1 MRNCEILF
9 WLTIATLMV
18 PNVMLD
24 ITEGMSQWA
33 CVANILLPLGIY
45 MLLMSISRK
54 PGKMT
59 WWLFPYIFFAAF
71 QVVLLYLYGE
81 GVLAVDM
88 LLNVVTTN
96 VSEAT
101 ELLDGILPAVLIVC
115 VLYLPPLGMAVANI
129 RGRHI
134 LDNRFIYK
142 IRRIGGGITVAGL
155 LSVATAYLADPSF
168 RLLNN
173 VFPLNV
179 TYNLYLAIERSW
191 ISAHYQERVANF
203 SFDAVATHPKDS
215 AEVYVMVIGET
226 ARSDNFSLYG
236 YQRDTNP
243 LLTKLAK
250 DSSLIVFKKAR
261 TESNTTHKSVPM
273 LLTAA
278 TASDYSVLYREKG
291 IIAAFK
297 EAGFHTSFISNQL
310 PNHSFI
316 DFLGM
321 EADNYMFIKEAERA
335 KDNVSDMEL
344 LPIVESI
351 LKKGRK
357 KEFIVLHTY
366 GSHFKYNERYPRN
379 MAHFLPDDK
388 SQAKY
393 ENRQQL
399 VNAYDNT
406 IRFTDYFLYKLS
418 ALLSASGR
426 NSAWLY
432 TSDHGENIYDD
443 NRNKFLHASPN
454 PSEYELRVP
463 LLAWTSTS
471 YAKAYPD
478 IISALRSNS
487 GKCVSTSISFFHT
500 MLEMGGIKTKNL
512 DLTKS
517 LADRDYKVQPRLYLN
532 DHNEAVEM
540 PLCLCIENNAAP
552 MFLHTKVGDAP
563 IWVG

>member
-1 MRNCEILF
+1 
-9 WLTIATLMV
+9 MV
-18 PNVMLD
+18 PNVVLD
-24 ITEGMSQWA
+24 ITEGMSIWA
-33 CVANILLPLGIY
+33 CLANILLPLGIY
-45 MLLMSISRK
+45 TLLMSISRK

-59 WWLFPYIFFAAF
+59 WWLFPYIFFSAF
-71 QVVLLYLYGE
+71 QIVLLYLYGE

-101 ELLDGILPAVLIVC
+101 ELLDGILPAVIIVC

-155 LSVATAYLADPSF
+155 LSVATAYLADPTF

-179 TYNLYLAIERSW
+179 TYNLYLAVERSW

-278 TASDYSVLYREKG
+278 SASDYSVLYREKG

-321 EADNYMFIKEAERA
+321 EADSYLFIKEAERA
-335 KDNVSDMEL
+335 KDNVSDLEL
-344 LPIVESI
+344 LPIVEGI
-351 LKKGRK
+351 LEKGRK

-366 GSHFKYNERYPRN
+366 GSHFQYNERYPRN

-487 GKCVSTSISFFHT
+487 GKCVSTSISIFHT
-500 MLEMGGIKTKNL
+500 ILEMGGVKTKNL

-517 LADRDYKVQPRLYLN
+517 LADRDYKVQPRLYLT

-540 PLCLCIENNAAP
+540 R
-552 MFLHTKVGDAP
+552 
-563 IWVG
+563 

>member
-1 MRNCEILF
+1 MAMRNCVILF
-9 WLTIATLMV
+9 WMTIATLMV
-18 PNVMLD
+18 PNVLLD
-24 ITEGMSQWA
+24 ITEGMSVWA
-33 CVANILLPLGIY
+33 CIANIVLPLGIY
-45 MLLMSISRK
+45 MLMMSLSPR

-71 QVVLLYLYGE
+71 QIVLLYLYGE

-115 VLYLPPLGMAVANI
+115 VLYLPPLSLAVINI
-129 RGRHI
+129 RCNNT
-134 LDNRFIYK
+134 LNRTFIHK
-142 IRRIGGGITVAGL
+142 IRRIGSGITIAGL
-155 LSVATAYLADPSF
+155 LSVTIAYFADPTF

-179 TYNLYLAIERSW
+179 TYNMYLAVERSW
-191 ISAHYQERVANF
+191 ISAHYQERVADF
-203 SFDAVATHPKDS
+203 RFDAVATHPKDS
-215 AEVYVMVIGET
+215 TEVYVMVIGET

-236 YQRDTNP
+236 YRRDTNP

-278 TASDYSVLYREKG
+278 SASDYSVLYREKG

-321 EADNYMFIKEAERA
+321 EADSYLFIKEAERA
-335 KDNVSDMEL
+335 NDNVSDMEL
-344 LPIVESI
+344 LPIVKGI
-351 LKKGRK
+351 LEKGRK

-366 GSHFKYNERYPRN
+366 GSHFKYNERYSRN

-443 NRNKFLHASPN
+443 NRKKFLHASPN

-463 LLAWTSTS
+463 LLAWTSSS
-471 YAKAYPD
+471 YRSAYPE
-478 IISALRSNS
+478 IISALRSNN
-487 GKCVSTSISFFHT
+487 GKSASNSISMFHT
-500 MLEMGGIKTKNL
+500 MLEVGGVKTKNL

-517 LADRDYKVQPRLYLN
+517 LADRDYKVQPHLYLT
-532 DHNEAVEM
+532 DHNEAVEID
-540 PLCLCIENNAAP
+540 CQ
-552 MFLHTKVGDAP
+552 
-563 IWVG
+563 

>member
-9 WLTIATLMV
+9 WLTIVTLMV

-45 MLLMSISRK
+45 TLLMSISRK

-115 VLYLPPLGMAVANI
+115 VLYLPPLGMAVVNI
-129 RGRHI
+129 RSKHI
-134 LDNRFIYK
+134 LDNNFICK
-142 IRRIGGGITVAGL
+142 IRGIGGVITVAGL
-155 LSVATAYLADPSF
+155 LSVATAYLSDPTF
-168 RLLNN
+168 RMLNN

-179 TYNLYLAIERSW
+179 TYNLYLAVERSW
-191 ISAHYQERVANF
+191 ISAHYQERVADF
-203 SFDAVATHPKDS
+203 RFDAVTTHPHDS

-226 ARSDNFSLYG
+226 ARSNNFSLYG
-236 YQRDTNP
+236 YHRDTNP
-243 LLTKLAK
+243 MLTKLVS
-250 DSSLIVFKKAR
+250 DSSLIVFRDVR

-273 LLTAA
+273 LLTSAS
-278 TASDYSVLYREKG
+278 ASDYSVLYREKG

-321 EADNYMFIKEAERA
+321 EADSCLFIKEAERA

-344 LPIVESI
+344 LPIVKDI
-351 LKKGRK
+351 LEKGRK

-379 MAHFLPDDK
+379 MAHFLPDNE

-406 IRFTDYFLYKLS
+406 IRFTDKFLYELS
-418 ALLSASGR
+418 SILSSSACQ
-426 NSAWLY
+426 SAWLY

-463 LLAWTSTS
+463 LLAWTSAS
-471 YAKAYPD
+471 YRSAYPD

-487 GKCVSTSISFFHT
+487 GKCVSSSISFFHT

-517 LADRDYKVQPRLYLN
+517 LADREYKVQPRLYIN
-532 DHNEAVEM
+532 DHNEAV
-540 PLCLCIENNAAP
+540 
-552 MFLHTKVGDAP
+552 TK
-563 IWVG
+563 

>member
-18 PNVMLD
+18 PNVILD

-45 MLLMSISRK
+45 TLLMSISRK

-142 IRRIGGGITVAGL
+142 TRRIGGGITVAGL
-155 LSVATAYLADPSF
+155 LSVTTAYLADPTF

-179 TYNLYLAIERSW
+179 TYNLYLAVERSW
-191 ISAHYQERVANF
+191 ISAHYQERVANYR
-203 SFDAVATHPKDS
+203 FDAVATHPKDS

-226 ARSDNFSLYG
+226 ARSNNFSLYG
-236 YQRDTNP
+236 YHRDTNP
-243 LLTKLAK
+243 MLTTLVS
-250 DSSLIVFKKAR
+250 DSSLIVFRDVR

-273 LLTAA
+273 LLTSAS
-278 TASDYSVLYREKG
+278 ASDYPALYREKG

-321 EADNYMFIKEAERA
+321 EADSCLFIKEAERA
-335 KDNVSDMEL
+335 KDFVSVMEL
-344 LPIVESI
+344 LPIVKGI
-351 LKKGRK
+351 LEKGRK

-379 MAHFLPDDK
+379 MAHFLPDNE

-393 ENRQQL
+393 ENRLQL

-406 IRFTDYFLYKLS
+406 IRFTDKFLYELSSILSLS
-418 ALLSASGR
+418 ACQ
-426 NSAWLY
+426 SAWLY

-463 LLAWTSTS
+463 LLAWTSAS
-471 YAKAYPD
+471 YSSAYPD

-487 GKCVSTSISFFHT
+487 GKCVSSSISFFHT

-517 LADRDYKVQPRLYLN
+517 LADREYKVQPRLYIN
-532 DHNEAVEM
+532 DHNEAV
-540 PLCLCIENNAAP
+540 
-552 MFLHTKVGDAP
+552 TK
-563 IWVG
+563 

>member
-1 MRNCEILF
+1 MALARADNRDSFSISMRRFRNEELGMRNCEILF
-9 WLTIATLMV
+9 WLTITTLMV

-45 MLLMSISRK
+45 TLLMSISRK

-142 IRRIGGGITVAGL
+142 TRRIGGGITVAGL
-155 LSVATAYLADPSF
+155 LSVTTAYLADPTF

-179 TYNLYLAIERSW
+179 TYNLYLAVERSW
-191 ISAHYQERVANF
+191 ISAHYQERVANYR
-203 SFDAVATHPKDS
+203 FDAVATHPKDS

-226 ARSDNFSLYG
+226 ARSNNFSLYG
-236 YQRDTNP
+236 YHRDTNP
-243 LLTKLAK
+243 MLTTLVS
-250 DSSLIVFKKAR
+250 DSSLIVFRDVR

-273 LLTAA
+273 LLTSAS
-278 TASDYSVLYREKG
+278 ASDYSALYREKG

-321 EADNYMFIKEAERA
+321 EADSCLFIKEAERA

-344 LPIVESI
+344 LPIVKGI
-351 LKKGRK
+351 LEKGRK

-379 MAHFLPDDK
+379 MAHFLPDYK

-406 IRFTDYFLYKLS
+406 IRFTDKFLYELS
-418 ALLSASGR
+418 SILSSSACQ
-426 NSAWLY
+426 SAWLY

-463 LLAWTSTS
+463 LLAWTSAS
-471 YAKAYPD
+471 YSSAYPD

-487 GKCVSTSISFFHT
+487 GKCVSSSIYFFHT

-517 LADRDYKVQPRLYLN
+517 LADREYKVQPRLYIN
-532 DHNEAVEM
+532 DHNEAV
-540 PLCLCIENNAAP
+540 
-552 MFLHTKVGDAP
+552 TK
-563 IWVG
+563 

>member
-1 MRNCEILF
+1 
-9 WLTIATLMV
+9 MV
-18 PNVMLD
+18 PNVVLD
-24 ITEGMSQWA
+24 ITEGMSIWA
-33 CVANILLPLGIY
+33 CIANILLPLGIY
-45 MLLMSISRK
+45 TLLMSISRK

-59 WWLFPYIFFAAF
+59 WWLFPYIFFSAF
-71 QVVLLYLYGE
+71 QIVLLYLYGE

-115 VLYLPPLGMAVANI
+115 ILYLPPLFLAVANI
-129 RGRHI
+129 RSGQP
-134 LDNRFIYK
+134 LDSGFLHK
-142 IRRIGGGITVAGL
+142 MRRIGSGITIAGL
-155 LSVATAYLADPSF
+155 MSVATACLADPSV

-179 TYNLYLAIERSW
+179 TYNLYLAVERSW
-191 ISAHYQERVANF
+191 ISAHYQERVANYR
-203 SFDAVATHPKDS
+203 FDAVATHPKDS
-215 AEVYVMVIGET
+215 VEVYVMVIGET
-226 ARSDNFSLYG
+226 ARSNNFSLYG
-236 YQRDTNP
+236 YHRDTNP
-243 LLTKLAK
+243 MLTTLVS
-250 DSSLIVFKKAR
+250 DSSLIVFRDVR

-273 LLTAA
+273 LLTSAS
-278 TASDYSVLYREKG
+278 ASDYPALYREKG

-321 EADNYMFIKEAERA
+321 EADSCLFIKEAERA

-344 LPIVESI
+344 LPIVKGI
-351 LKKGRK
+351 LEKGRK

-379 MAHFLPDDK
+379 MAHFQPDDK

-517 LADRDYKVQPRLYLN
+517 LADREYKVHPRLYLN

-540 PLCLCIENNAAP
+540 R
-552 MFLHTKVGDAP
+552 
-563 IWVG
+563 

>member
-1 MRNCEILF
+1 MALARADNRDSFSISMRRFRNEELGMRNCEILF
-9 WLTIATLMV
+9 WLTITTLMV

-45 MLLMSISRK
+45 TLLMSISRK

-142 IRRIGGGITVAGL
+142 TRRIGGGITVAGL
-155 LSVATAYLADPSF
+155 LSVTTAYLADPTF

-179 TYNLYLAIERSW
+179 TYNLYLAVERSW
-191 ISAHYQERVANF
+191 ISAHYQERVANYR
-203 SFDAVATHPKDS
+203 FDAVATHPKDS

-226 ARSDNFSLYG
+226 ARSNNFSLYG
-236 YQRDTNP
+236 YHRDTNP
-243 LLTKLAK
+243 MLTTLVS
-250 DSSLIVFKKAR
+250 DSSLIVFRDVR

-273 LLTAA
+273 LLTSAS
-278 TASDYSVLYREKG
+278 ASDYPALYREKG

-321 EADNYMFIKEAERA
+321 EADSCLFIKEAERA

-344 LPIVESI
+344 LPIVKGI
-351 LKKGRK
+351 LEKGRK

-379 MAHFLPDDK
+379 MAHFLPDNE

-393 ENRQQL
+393 ENRLQL

-406 IRFTDYFLYKLS
+406 IRFTDKFLYELS
-418 ALLSASGR
+418 SILSSSACQ
-426 NSAWLY
+426 SAWLY

-463 LLAWTSTS
+463 LLAWTSAS
-471 YAKAYPD
+471 YRSAYPD

-517 LADRDYKVQPRLYLN
+517 LADREYKVQPRLYIN
-532 DHNEAVEM
+532 DHNEAV
-540 PLCLCIENNAAP
+540 
-552 MFLHTKVGDAP
+552 TK
-563 IWVG
+563 

>member
-9 WLTIATLMV
+9 WLTIVTLMV

-45 MLLMSISRK
+45 TLLMSISRK

-59 WWLFPYIFFAAF
+59 WWLFPYIFFSAF

-142 IRRIGGGITVAGL
+142 TRRIGGGITVAGL
-155 LSVATAYLADPSF
+155 LSVTTAYLADPTF

-179 TYNLYLAIERSW
+179 TYNLYLAVERSW
-191 ISAHYQERVANF
+191 ISAHYQERVANYR
-203 SFDAVATHPKDS
+203 FDAVATHPKDS

-226 ARSDNFSLYG
+226 ARSNNFSLYG
-236 YQRDTNP
+236 YHRDTNP
-243 LLTKLAK
+243 MLTTLVS
-250 DSSLIVFKKAR
+250 DSSLIVFRDVR

-273 LLTAA
+273 LLTSAS
-278 TASDYSVLYREKG
+278 ASDYSALYREKG

-321 EADNYMFIKEAERA
+321 EADSCLFIKEAERA

-344 LPIVESI
+344 LPIVKGI
-351 LKKGRK
+351 LEKGRK

-379 MAHFLPDDK
+379 MAHFLPDNE

-406 IRFTDYFLYKLS
+406 IRFTDKFLYELS
-418 ALLSASGR
+418 SILSSSACQ
-426 NSAWLY
+426 SAWLY

-463 LLAWTSTS
+463 LLAWTSAS
-471 YAKAYPD
+471 YRSAYPD

-487 GKCVSTSISFFHT
+487 GKCVSSSISFFHT

-517 LADRDYKVQPRLYLN
+517 LADREYKVQPRLYIN
-532 DHNEAVEM
+532 DHNEAV
-540 PLCLCIENNAAP
+540 
-552 MFLHTKVGDAP
+552 TK
-563 IWVG
+563 

>member
-18 PNVMLD
+18 PNVILD

-45 MLLMSISRK
+45 TLLMSISRK

-142 IRRIGGGITVAGL
+142 TRRIGGGITVAGL
-155 LSVATAYLADPSF
+155 LSVTTAYLADPTF

-179 TYNLYLAIERSW
+179 TYNLYLAVERSW
-191 ISAHYQERVANF
+191 ISAHYQERVANYR
-203 SFDAVATHPKDS
+203 FDAVATHPKDS

-226 ARSDNFSLYG
+226 ARSNNFSLYG
-236 YQRDTNP
+236 YHRDTNP
-243 LLTKLAK
+243 MLTTLVS
-250 DSSLIVFKKAR
+250 DSSLIVFRDVR

-273 LLTAA
+273 LLTSAS
-278 TASDYSVLYREKG
+278 ASDYSALYREKG

-321 EADNYMFIKEAERA
+321 EADSCLFIKEAERA

-344 LPIVESI
+344 LPIVKGI
-351 LKKGRK
+351 LEKGRK

-379 MAHFLPDDK
+379 MAHFLPDYK

-393 ENRQQL
+393 ENRLQL

-406 IRFTDYFLYKLS
+406 IRFTDKFLYELS
-418 ALLSASGR
+418 SILSSSACQ
-426 NSAWLY
+426 SAWLY

-463 LLAWTSTS
+463 LLAWTSAS
-471 YAKAYPD
+471 YRSAYPD

-487 GKCVSTSISFFHT
+487 GKCVSSSISFFHT

-517 LADRDYKVQPRLYLN
+517 LADREYKVQPRLYIN
-532 DHNEAVEM
+532 DHNEAV
-540 PLCLCIENNAAP
+540 
-552 MFLHTKVGDAP
+552 TK
-563 IWVG
+563 

>member
-18 PNVMLD
+18 PNVILD

-45 MLLMSISRK
+45 TLLMSISRK

-142 IRRIGGGITVAGL
+142 TRRIGGGITVAGL
-155 LSVATAYLADPSF
+155 LSVTTAYLADPTF

-179 TYNLYLAIERSW
+179 TYNLYLAVERSW
-191 ISAHYQERVANF
+191 ISAHYQERVANYR
-203 SFDAVATHPKDS
+203 FDAVATHPKDS

-226 ARSDNFSLYG
+226 ARSNNFSLYG
-236 YQRDTNP
+236 YHRDTNP
-243 LLTKLAK
+243 MLTTLVS
-250 DSSLIVFKKAR
+250 DSSLIVFRDVR

-273 LLTAA
+273 LLTSAS
-278 TASDYSVLYREKG
+278 ASDYPALYREKG

-321 EADNYMFIKEAERA
+321 EADSCLFIKEAERA

-344 LPIVESI
+344 LPIVKGI
-351 LKKGRK
+351 LEKGRK

-379 MAHFLPDDK
+379 MAHFQPDYK

-406 IRFTDYFLYKLS
+406 IRFTDKFLYELS
-418 ALLSASGR
+418 SILSSSACL
-426 NSAWLY
+426 SAWLY

-443 NRNKFLHASPN
+443 NRKKFLHASPN
-454 PSEYELRVP
+454 PSEYEFRVP
-463 LLAWTSTS
+463 LLAWTSAS
-471 YAKAYPD
+471 YCSAYPD

-517 LADRDYKVQPRLYLN
+517 LADREYKVHPRLYLN

-540 PLCLCIENNAAP
+540 R
-552 MFLHTKVGDAP
+552 
-563 IWVG
+563 

>member
-9 WLTIATLMV
+9 WLTIVTLMV

-45 MLLMSISRK
+45 TLLMSISRK

-115 VLYLPPLGMAVANI
+115 VLYLPPLGMAVVNI
-129 RGRHI
+129 RSKHI
-134 LDNRFIYK
+134 LDNNFICK
-142 IRRIGGGITVAGL
+142 IRGIGGVITVAGL
-155 LSVATAYLADPSF
+155 LSVATAYLSDPTF
-168 RLLNN
+168 RMLNN

-179 TYNLYLAIERSW
+179 TYNLYLAVERSW
-191 ISAHYQERVANF
+191 ISAHYQERVADF
-203 SFDAVATHPKDS
+203 RFDAVTTHPHDS

-226 ARSDNFSLYG
+226 ARSNNFSLYG
-236 YQRDTNP
+236 YHRDTNP
-243 LLTKLAK
+243 MLTTLVS
-250 DSSLIVFKKAR
+250 DSSLIVFRDVR

-273 LLTAA
+273 LLTSAS
-278 TASDYSVLYREKG
+278 ASDYSALYREKG

-321 EADNYMFIKEAERA
+321 EADSCLFIKEAERA

-344 LPIVESI
+344 LPIVKDI
-351 LKKGRK
+351 LEKGRK

-379 MAHFLPDDK
+379 MAHFLPDNE

-406 IRFTDYFLYKLS
+406 IRFTDKFLYELS
-418 ALLSASGR
+418 AILLSSACQ
-426 NSAWLY
+426 SAWLY

-463 LLAWTSTS
+463 LLAWTSAS
-471 YAKAYPD
+471 YRSTYPD
-478 IISALRSNS
+478 IIKALRSNS
-487 GKCVSTSISFFHT
+487 DKCVSTSISFFHT

-517 LADRDYKVQPRLYLN
+517 LAGRDYKVQPRLYLN
-532 DHNEAVEM
+532 DHNEAV
-540 PLCLCIENNAAP
+540 
-552 MFLHTKVGDAP
+552 TK
-563 IWVG
+563 

>member
-71 QVVLLYLYGE
+71 QVVLFYLYGE

-321 EADNYMFIKEAERA
+321 EADSYLFIKEAERA
-335 KDNVSDMEL
+335 KDNVSDLEL
-344 LPIVESI
+344 LPIVEGI
-351 LKKGRK
+351 LEKGRK

-366 GSHFKYNERYPRN
+366 GSHFQYNERYPRN

-478 IISALRSNS
+478 IIPALRSNS

-500 MLEMGGIKTKNL
+500 MLEMGGVKTKNL

-517 LADRDYKVQPRLYLN
+517 LADRDYKVQPRLYLT

-540 PLCLCIENNAAP
+540 R
-552 MFLHTKVGDAP
+552 
-563 IWVG
+563 

>member
-18 PNVMLD
+18 PNVILD

-33 CVANILLPLGIY
+33 CVGNILLPLGIY
-45 MLLMSISRK
+45 TLLMSISRK

-142 IRRIGGGITVAGL
+142 TRRIGGGITVAGL
-155 LSVATAYLADPSF
+155 LSVTTAYLADPTF

-179 TYNLYLAIERSW
+179 TYNLYLAVERSW
-191 ISAHYQERVANF
+191 ISAHYQERVANYR
-203 SFDAVATHPKDS
+203 FDAVATHPKDS

-226 ARSDNFSLYG
+226 ARSNNFSLYG
-236 YQRDTNP
+236 YHRDTNP
-243 LLTKLAK
+243 MLTTLVS
-250 DSSLIVFKKAR
+250 DSSLIVFRDVR

-273 LLTAA
+273 LLTSAS
-278 TASDYSVLYREKG
+278 ASDYSALYREKG

-321 EADNYMFIKEAERA
+321 EADSCLFIKEAERA

-344 LPIVESI
+344 LPIVKGI
-351 LKKGRK
+351 LEKGRK

-379 MAHFLPDDK
+379 MAHFLPDNE

-393 ENRQQL
+393 ENRLQL

-406 IRFTDYFLYKLS
+406 IRFTDKFLYELS
-418 ALLSASGR
+418 SILSSSACQ
-426 NSAWLY
+426 SAWLY

-463 LLAWTSTS
+463 LLAWTSAS
-471 YAKAYPD
+471 YRSAYPD

-517 LADRDYKVQPRLYLN
+517 LADRDYKGQPRLYLT
-532 DHNEAVEM
+532 DHNEAV
-540 PLCLCIENNAAP
+540 
-552 MFLHTKVGDAP
+552 TK
-563 IWVG
+563 

>member
-18 PNVMLD
+18 PNVILD

-45 MLLMSISRK
+45 TLLMSISRK

-101 ELLDGILPAVLIVC
+101 ELLDGIFPAVLIVC

-142 IRRIGGGITVAGL
+142 TRRIGGGITVAGL
-155 LSVATAYLADPSF
+155 LSVTTAYLADPTF

-179 TYNLYLAIERSW
+179 TYNLYLAVERSW
-191 ISAHYQERVANF
+191 ISAHYQERVADYR
-203 SFDAVATHPKDS
+203 FDAVATHPKDS

-226 ARSDNFSLYG
+226 ARSNNFSLYG

-243 LLTKLAK
+243 LLTKLAN
-250 DSSLIVFKKAR
+250 DSSLIIFRDVS

-273 LLTAA
+273 LLTSAS
-278 TASDYSVLYREKG
+278 ASDYPALYREKG

-321 EADNYMFIKEAERA
+321 EADSCLFIKEAERA

-344 LPIVESI
+344 LPIVKGI
-351 LKKGRK
+351 LEKGRK

-379 MAHFLPDDK
+379 MAHFLPDNE

-406 IRFTDYFLYKLS
+406 IRFTDKFLYELS
-418 ALLSASGR
+418 SILSSSACQ
-426 NSAWLY
+426 SAWLY

-463 LLAWTSTS
+463 LLAWTSAS
-471 YAKAYPD
+471 YRSAYPD

-517 LADRDYKVQPRLYLN
+517 LADREYKVQPRLYIN
-532 DHNEAVEM
+532 DHNEAV
-540 PLCLCIENNAAP
+540 
-552 MFLHTKVGDAP
+552 TK
-563 IWVG
+563 

>member
-1 MRNCEILF
+1 
-9 WLTIATLMV
+9 MV
-18 PNVMLD
+18 PNVVLD
-24 ITEGMSQWA
+24 ITEGMSVWA
-33 CVANILLPLGIY
+33 CIANIVLPLGMY
-45 MLLMSISRK
+45 MLLMSLSPR

-59 WWLFPYIFFAAF
+59 WWMFPFIFFSAF
-71 QVVLLYLYGE
+71 QIVLLYLYGE

-115 VLYLPPLGMAVANI
+115 VLYLPPLSLAVINI
-129 RGRHI
+129 RCNNT
-134 LDNRFIYK
+134 LNRTFIHK
-142 IRRIGGGITVAGL
+142 MRRIGSGITIAGL
-155 LSVATAYLADPSF
+155 LSVAIAYFADPTF

-179 TYNLYLAIERSW
+179 TYNMYLAVERSW
-191 ISAHYQERVANF
+191 ISAHYQERVADF
-203 SFDAVATHPKDS
+203 RFDAVATHPKDS
-215 AEVYVMVIGET
+215 TEVYVMVIGET

-236 YQRDTNP
+236 YRRDTNP
-243 LLTKLAK
+243 LLTKIAK

-278 TASDYSVLYREKG
+278 SASDYSVLYREKG

-321 EADNYMFIKEAERA
+321 EADSYLFIKEAERA
-335 KDNVSDMEL
+335 NDNVSDMEL
-344 LPIVESI
+344 LPIVKGI
-351 LKKGRK
+351 LEKGRK

-366 GSHFKYNERYPRN
+366 GSHFKYNERYSRN

-443 NRNKFLHASPN
+443 NRKKFLHASPN

-463 LLAWTSTS
+463 LLAWTSSS
-471 YAKAYPD
+471 YRSAYPE
-478 IISALRSNS
+478 IISALRSNN
-487 GKCVSTSISFFHT
+487 GKSASNSISMFHT
-500 MLEMGGIKTKNL
+500 MLEVGGIKTKYL

-517 LADRDYKVQPRLYLN
+517 LADRDYKVQPHLYLT
-532 DHNEAVEM
+532 DHNEAVEID
-540 PLCLCIENNAAP
+540 C
-552 MFLHTKVGDAP
+552 H
-563 IWVG
+563 

>member
-1 MRNCEILF
+1 
-9 WLTIATLMV
+9 MV
-18 PNVMLD
+18 PNVLLD
-24 ITEGMSQWA
+24 ITEGMSVWA
-33 CVANILLPLGIY
+33 CIANFLLPLGIY
-45 MLLMSISRK
+45 MLMMSLSPR

-59 WWLFPYIFFAAF
+59 WWLFPFIFFSAF
-71 QVVLLYLYGE
+71 QIVLLYLYGE
-81 GVLAVDM
+81 GVLSVDM
-88 LLNVVTTN
+88 LLNVITTN

-101 ELLDGILPAVLIVC
+101 ELLNGILPAVLIVC
-115 VLYLPPLGMAVANI
+115 LLYLPPLALAVANI
-129 RGRHI
+129 RSHKS
-134 LDNRFIYK
+134 LDLGFVRDMRK
-142 IRRIGGGITVAGL
+142 IGAVVTIAGCVCIGG
-155 LSVATAYLADPSF
+155 AYILNPSF
-168 RLLNN
+168 RVLNN
-173 VFPLNV
+173 IFPLNV
-179 TYNLYLAIERSW
+179 SYNLCLAVERSW
-191 ISAHYQERVANF
+191 ISAHYQDNVADF
-203 SFDAVATHPKDS
+203 RFDAVSTHPADS

-344 LPIVESI
+344 LPILESI

-366 GSHFKYNERYPRN
+366 GSHFKYNERYPRE
-379 MAHFLPDDK
+379 MVHFQPDDK
-388 SQAKY
+388 SEAKY
-393 ENRQQL
+393 ENKQCL

-406 IRFTDYFLYKLS
+406 IRFTDRFLYELS
-418 ALLSASGR
+418 SILSSSACQ
-426 NSAWLY
+426 SAWLY

-454 PSEYELRVP
+454 PSEYGLRVP

-517 LADRDYKVQPRLYLN
+517 LADREYKVQPRLYLN
-532 DHNEAVEM
+532 DHNEAV
-540 PLCLCIENNAAP
+540 
-552 MFLHTKVGDAP
+552 TK
-563 IWVG
+563 

>member
-18 PNVMLD
+18 PNVILD

-45 MLLMSISRK
+45 TLLMSISRK

-142 IRRIGGGITVAGL
+142 TRRIGGGITVAGL
-155 LSVATAYLADPSF
+155 LSVTTAYLADPTF

-179 TYNLYLAIERSW
+179 TYNLYLAVERSW
-191 ISAHYQERVANF
+191 ISAHYQERVANYR
-203 SFDAVATHPKDS
+203 FDAVATHPKDS

-226 ARSDNFSLYG
+226 ARSNNFSLYG
-236 YQRDTNP
+236 YHRDTNP
-243 LLTKLAK
+243 MLTTLVS
-250 DSSLIVFKKAR
+250 DSSLIVFRDVR

-273 LLTAA
+273 LLTSAS
-278 TASDYSVLYREKG
+278 ASDYPALYREKG

-321 EADNYMFIKEAERA
+321 EADSCLFIKEAERA

-344 LPIVESI
+344 LPIVKGI
-351 LKKGRK
+351 LEKGRK

-379 MAHFLPDDK
+379 MAHFLPDNE

-406 IRFTDYFLYKLS
+406 IRFTDKFLYELS
-418 ALLSASGR
+418 SILSSSACQ
-426 NSAWLY
+426 SAWLY

-463 LLAWTSTS
+463 LLAWTSAS
-471 YAKAYPD
+471 YRSAYPD

-517 LADRDYKVQPRLYLN
+517 LADREYKVQPRLYIN
-532 DHNEAVEM
+532 DHNEAV
-540 PLCLCIENNAAP
+540 
-552 MFLHTKVGDAP
+552 TK
-563 IWVG
+563 

>member
-1 MRNCEILF
+1 MALARTDNRDSFSISMRRFRNEELGMRNCEILF

-18 PNVMLD
+18 PNVILD

-45 MLLMSISRK
+45 TLLMSISRK

-142 IRRIGGGITVAGL
+142 TRRIGGGITVAGL
-155 LSVATAYLADPSF
+155 LSVTTAYLADPTF

-179 TYNLYLAIERSW
+179 TYNLYLAVERSW
-191 ISAHYQERVANF
+191 ISAHYQERVANYR
-203 SFDAVATHPKDS
+203 FDAVATHPKDS

-226 ARSDNFSLYG
+226 ARSNNFSLYG

-243 LLTKLAK
+243 LLTKLAN
-250 DSSLIVFKKAR
+250 DSSLIIFRDVS

-273 LLTAA
+273 LLTSAS
-278 TASDYSVLYREKG
+278 ASDYSALYREKG

-321 EADNYMFIKEAERA
+321 EADSCLFIKEAERA

-344 LPIVESI
+344 LPIVKGI
-351 LKKGRK
+351 LEKGRK

-379 MAHFLPDDK
+379 MAHFLPDNE

-406 IRFTDYFLYKLS
+406 IRFTDKFLYELSSILSLS
-418 ALLSASGR
+418 ACQ
-426 NSAWLY
+426 SAWLY

-463 LLAWTSTS
+463 LLAWTSAS
-471 YAKAYPD
+471 YRSAYPD
-478 IISALRSNS
+478 IISVLRSNS

-517 LADRDYKVQPRLYLN
+517 LADREYKVQPRLYIN
-532 DHNEAVEM
+532 DHNEAV
-540 PLCLCIENNAAP
+540 
-552 MFLHTKVGDAP
+552 TK
-563 IWVG
+563 

>member
-9 WLTIATLMV
+9 WLTIVTLMV

-45 MLLMSISRK
+45 TLLMSISRK

-115 VLYLPPLGMAVANI
+115 VLYLPPLGMAVVNI
-129 RGRHI
+129 RSKRI
-134 LDNRFIYK
+134 LDNNFICK
-142 IRRIGGGITVAGL
+142 IRGIGGVITVAGL
-155 LSVATAYLADPSF
+155 LSVATAYLSDPTF
-168 RLLNN
+168 RMLNN

-179 TYNLYLAIERSW
+179 TYNLYLAVERSW
-191 ISAHYQERVANF
+191 ISAHYQERVADF
-203 SFDAVATHPKDS
+203 RFDAVATHPHDS

-226 ARSDNFSLYG
+226 ARSNNFSLYG
-236 YQRDTNP
+236 YHRDTNP
-243 LLTKLAK
+243 MLTTLVS
-250 DSSLIVFKKAR
+250 DSSLIVFRDVR

-273 LLTAA
+273 LLTSAS
-278 TASDYSVLYREKG
+278 ASDYSVLYREKG

-321 EADNYMFIKEAERA
+321 EADSCLFIKEAERA
-335 KDNVSDMEL
+335 KDNVFDMEL
-344 LPIVESI
+344 LPIVKDI
-351 LKKGRK
+351 LEKGRK

-379 MAHFLPDDK
+379 MAHFLPDNE

-406 IRFTDYFLYKLS
+406 IRFTDKFLYELS
-418 ALLSASGR
+418 SILSSSACQ
-426 NSAWLY
+426 SAWLY

-463 LLAWTSTS
+463 LLAWTSAS
-471 YAKAYPD
+471 YRSAYPD
-478 IISALRSNS
+478 IIRALRSNS
-487 GKCVSTSISFFHT
+487 DKCVSTSISFFHT

-517 LADRDYKVQPRLYLN
+517 LAGRDYKVQPRLYLN
-532 DHNEAVEM
+532 DHNEAV
-540 PLCLCIENNAAP
+540 
-552 MFLHTKVGDAP
+552 TK
-563 IWVG
+563 

>member
-18 PNVMLD
+18 PNVILD

-45 MLLMSISRK
+45 TLLMSISRK

-115 VLYLPPLGMAVANI
+115 VLYLPPLGMAVAII
-129 RGRHI
+129 RSRHI

-142 IRRIGGGITVAGL
+142 TRRIGGGITVAGL
-155 LSVATAYLADPSF
+155 LSVTTAYLADPTF

-179 TYNLYLAIERSW
+179 TYNLYLAVERSW
-191 ISAHYQERVANF
+191 ISAHYQERVANYR
-203 SFDAVATHPKDS
+203 FDAVATHPKDS

-226 ARSDNFSLYG
+226 ARSNNFSLYG
-236 YQRDTNP
+236 YHRDTNP
-243 LLTKLAK
+243 MLTTLVS
-250 DSSLIVFKKAR
+250 DSSLIVFRDVR

-273 LLTAA
+273 LLTSAS
-278 TASDYSVLYREKG
+278 ASDYSALYREKG

-321 EADNYMFIKEAERA
+321 EADSCLFIKEAERA

-344 LPIVESI
+344 LPIVKGI
-351 LKKGRK
+351 LEKGRK

-379 MAHFLPDDK
+379 MAHFLPDNE

-393 ENRQQL
+393 ENRLQL

-406 IRFTDYFLYKLS
+406 IRFTDKFLYELS
-418 ALLSASGR
+418 SILSSSACQ
-426 NSAWLY
+426 SAWLY

-463 LLAWTSTS
+463 LLAWTSAS
-471 YAKAYPD
+471 YRSAYPD

-487 GKCVSTSISFFHT
+487 GKCVSSSISFFHT

-517 LADRDYKVQPRLYLN
+517 LADREYKVQPRLYIN
-532 DHNEAVEM
+532 DHNEAV
-540 PLCLCIENNAAP
+540 
-552 MFLHTKVGDAP
+552 TK
-563 IWVG
+563 

>member
-18 PNVMLD
+18 PNVILD

-45 MLLMSISRK
+45 TLLMSISRK
-54 PGKMT
+54 PEKMT

-142 IRRIGGGITVAGL
+142 TRRIGGGITVAGL
-155 LSVATAYLADPSF
+155 LSVTTAYLADPTF

-179 TYNLYLAIERSW
+179 TYNLYLAVERSW
-191 ISAHYQERVANF
+191 ISAHYQERVADYR
-203 SFDAVATHPKDS
+203 FDAVATHPKDS

-226 ARSDNFSLYG
+226 ARSNNFSLYG

-243 LLTKLAK
+243 LLTKLAN
-250 DSSLIVFKKAR
+250 DSSLIIFRDVS

-273 LLTAA
+273 LLTSAS
-278 TASDYSVLYREKG
+278 ASDYSALYREKG

-321 EADNYMFIKEAERA
+321 EADSCLFIKEAERA

-344 LPIVESI
+344 LPIVKGI
-351 LKKGRK
+351 LEKGRK

-379 MAHFLPDDK
+379 MAHFLPDNE

-406 IRFTDYFLYKLS
+406 IRFTDKFLYELS
-418 ALLSASGR
+418 SILSSSACQ
-426 NSAWLY
+426 SAWLY

-463 LLAWTSTS
+463 LLAWTSAS
-471 YAKAYPD
+471 YRSAYPD

-517 LADRDYKVQPRLYLN
+517 LADREYKVQPRLYIN
-532 DHNEAVEM
+532 DHNEAV
-540 PLCLCIENNAAP
+540 
-552 MFLHTKVGDAP
+552 TK
-563 IWVG
+563 

>member
-1 MRNCEILF
+1 
-9 WLTIATLMV
+9 MV
-18 PNVMLD
+18 PNVVLD
-24 ITEGMSQWA
+24 ITEGMSIWA
-33 CVANILLPLGIY
+33 CIANILLPLGIY
-45 MLLMSISRK
+45 TLLMSISRK

-59 WWLFPYIFFAAF
+59 WWLFPYIFFSAF
-71 QVVLLYLYGE
+71 QIVLLYLYGE

-115 VLYLPPLGMAVANI
+115 ILYLPPLGMAVANI
-129 RGRHI
+129 RGKHV
-134 LDNRFIYK
+134 LKYNFLHK
-142 IRRIGGGITVAGL
+142 MRRIGGGITIAGL
-155 LSVATAYLADPSF
+155 MSVATACLADPSF

-179 TYNLYLAIERSW
+179 TYNLYLAVERSW
-191 ISAHYQERVANF
+191 ISAHYQERVADYR
-203 SFDAVATHPKDS
+203 FDAVATHPKDS

-226 ARSDNFSLYG
+226 ARSDNFALYG
-236 YQRDTNP
+236 YKRDTNP
-243 LLTKLAK
+243 MLTRLVN

-388 SQAKY
+388 SEAKY
-393 ENRQQL
+393 ENKQCL

-406 IRFTDYFLYKLS
+406 IRFTDRFLYELS
-418 ALLSASGR
+418 SILSSSACQ
-426 NSAWLY
+426 SAWLY

-443 NRNKFLHASPN
+443 NRKKFLHASPN
-454 PSEYELRVP
+454 PSDYELRVP
-463 LLAWTSTS
+463 LLAWTSSS
-471 YAKAYPD
+471 YRSAYPD
-478 IISALRSNS
+478 IVTALRINSTKQTSN
-487 GKCVSTSISFFHT
+487 SISFFHT
-500 MLEMGGIKTKNL
+500 MLEMGGVKTKNL

-517 LADRDYKVQPRLYLN
+517 LADRDFKVQPHLYLT

-540 PLCLCIENNAAP
+540 RR
-552 MFLHTKVGDAP
+552 
-563 IWVG
+563 

>member
-18 PNVMLD
+18 PNVILD

-45 MLLMSISRK
+45 TLLMSISRK

-142 IRRIGGGITVAGL
+142 TRRIGGGITVAGL
-155 LSVATAYLADPSF
+155 LSVTTAYLADPTF

-179 TYNLYLAIERSW
+179 TYNLYLAVERSW
-191 ISAHYQERVANF
+191 ISAHYQERVANYR
-203 SFDAVATHPKDS
+203 FDAVATHPKDS

-226 ARSDNFSLYG
+226 ARSNNFSLYG
-236 YQRDTNP
+236 YHRDTNP
-243 LLTKLAK
+243 MLTTLVS
-250 DSSLIVFKKAR
+250 DSSLIVFRDVR

-273 LLTAA
+273 LLTSAS
-278 TASDYSVLYREKG
+278 ASDYSELYREKG

-321 EADNYMFIKEAERA
+321 EADSCLFIKEAERA

-344 LPIVESI
+344 LPIVKGI
-351 LKKGRK
+351 LEKGRK

-379 MAHFLPDDK
+379 MAHFLPDNE

-393 ENRQQL
+393 ENRLQL

-406 IRFTDYFLYKLS
+406 IRFTDKFLYELS
-418 ALLSASGR
+418 SILSSSACQ
-426 NSAWLY
+426 SAWLY

-443 NRNKFLHASPN
+443 NRNKFLHASPY
-454 PSEYELRVP
+454 PSEYEFRVP
-463 LLAWTSTS
+463 LLAWTSAS
-471 YAKAYPD
+471 YCSAYPD

-487 GKCVSTSISFFHT
+487 GKCVSSSISFFHT

-517 LADRDYKVQPRLYLN
+517 LADREYKVQPRLYIN
-532 DHNEAVEM
+532 DHNEAV
-540 PLCLCIENNAAP
+540 
-552 MFLHTKVGDAP
+552 TK
-563 IWVG
+563 

>member
-9 WLTIATLMV
+9 WLTIVTLMV

-45 MLLMSISRK
+45 TLLMSISRK

-142 IRRIGGGITVAGL
+142 TRRIGGGITVAGL
-155 LSVATAYLADPSF
+155 LSVTTAYLADPTF

-179 TYNLYLAIERSW
+179 TYNLYLAVERSW
-191 ISAHYQERVANF
+191 ISAHYQERVANYR
-203 SFDAVATHPKDS
+203 FDAVATHPKDS

-226 ARSDNFSLYG
+226 ARSNNFSLYG
-236 YQRDTNP
+236 YHRDTNP
-243 LLTKLAK
+243 MLTTLVS
-250 DSSLIVFKKAR
+250 DSSLIVFRDVR

-273 LLTAA
+273 LLTSAS
-278 TASDYSVLYREKG
+278 ASDYPALYREKG

-321 EADNYMFIKEAERA
+321 EADSCLFIKEAERA

-344 LPIVESI
+344 LPIVKGI
-351 LKKGRK
+351 LEKGRK

-366 GSHFKYNERYPRN
+366 GSHFKYNERYPSN
-379 MAHFLPDDK
+379 MAHFLPDNE

-393 ENRQQL
+393 ENRLQL

-406 IRFTDYFLYKLS
+406 IRFTDKFLYELS
-418 ALLSASGR
+418 SILSSSACQ
-426 NSAWLY
+426 SAWLY

-463 LLAWTSTS
+463 LLAWTSAS
-471 YAKAYPD
+471 YCSAYPD

-487 GKCVSTSISFFHT
+487 GKCVSSSISFFHT

-517 LADRDYKVQPRLYLN
+517 LADREYKVQPRLYIN
-532 DHNEAVEM
+532 DHNEAV
-540 PLCLCIENNAAP
+540 
-552 MFLHTKVGDAP
+552 TK
-563 IWVG
+563 